1 MSILDEVYEDQALV
15 EWVENASRA
24 TLELHYMELVAR
36 YRGKCRELKKITSDI
51 GWERTARQQER
62 SGGWM

>member
-1 MSILDEVYEDQALV
+1 MYDPYDDGVLV
-15 EWVENASRA
+15 DWLENVSHAR
-24 TLELHYMELVAR
+24 LEFEFMELAR
-36 YRGKCRELKKITSDI
+36 KYVNLRREHKQLVSNI

>member
-24 TLELHYMELVAR
+24 TLELHYMELIAR
-36 YRGKCRELKKITSDI
+36 YRAKCRELKKIATEYS
-51 GWERTARQQER
+51 WERTMRQQER
-62 SGGWM
+62 SGGTM